1 MCPVTCRNAA
11 PGELTDART
20 AWVCNATLARHCAA
34 WGLQAHARILSRVLR
49 SHVDACGAALREEGV
64 RRFGSGD
71 RCGSVPVTFKTAG
84 TARRRADADAEED
97 AEDADKAKVE
107 KFFTYVSLPDCL

>member
-1 MCPVTCRNAA
+1 M
-11 PGELTDART
+11 
-20 AWVCNATLARHCAA
+20 
-34 WGLQAHARILSRVLR
+34 
-49 SHVDACGAALREEGV
+49 
-64 RRFGSGD
+64 
-71 RCGSVPVTFKTAG
+71 PVTFKTAG